1 MFGLVLLTDKAQKKV
16 SILARR
22 NFYRNQV
29 VDLTGRISQVGI
41 TGQHFTFDCKW
52 YDFALPYANG
62 EFAKYYA
69 PTREEKEEELEEL
82 RDRLELLE
90 IDEPADLYSD
100 EHDDWEEERND
111 LEDQIADLE
120 AEIEAM
126 E

>member
-1 MFGLVLLTDKAQKKV
+1 MAELPNYPENRL
-16 SILARR
+16 IIR
-22 NFYRNQV
+22 
-29 VDLTGRISQVGI
+29 VDEQGNTTYEQ
-41 TGQHFTFDCKW
+41 D
-52 YDFALPYANG
+52 P